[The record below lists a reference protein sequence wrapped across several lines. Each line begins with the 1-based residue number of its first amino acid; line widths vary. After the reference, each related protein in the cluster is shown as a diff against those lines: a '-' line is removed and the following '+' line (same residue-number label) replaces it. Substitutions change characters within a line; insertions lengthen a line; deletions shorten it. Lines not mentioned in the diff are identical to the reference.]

1 MTDTQSA
8 PTTVQ
13 RVREALV
20 NSVVSVGRD
29 GRGTGFVV
37 ADGRVL
43 TNAHNL
49 RDRTTSITFDDGRVT
64 QAEVAGIDVDGDLV
78 VLAVDTAGAPT
89 LTWGDSNSVAD
100 GSGADSAG
108 RGGGRLRITR
118 GDVTGVDA
126 EFRGPR
132 GRTIRGGLEHTAPMA
147 RGASGGPVVDAA
159 GAVVAINTHRAGEG
173 FYLARLADDALQN
186 RVAKLVAGERV
197 ETPKLGVTLAPSA
210 VAQKLRAAVGLSPRD
225 GLLVRAVAA
234 DSAAAAAGIKEG
246 DLIVGAGDTAVVT
259 IDDLHT
265 ALDAAVVASSQ
276 SLQLRLVSGETER
289 ETTVTWAAS

>member
-13 RVREALV
+13 RVREAV
-20 NSVVSVGRD
+20 ANSVVSVGRD

-37 ADGRVL
+37 ADGKVL

-100 GSGADSAG
+100 GSEVYSAG

-159 GAVVAINTHRAGEG
+159 GAVVAVNTHRAGEG

-210 VAQKLRAAVGLSPRD
+210 VAQKLRAAVGLSPRE
-225 GLLVRAVAA
+225 GLLVRAVAD

-265 ALDAAVVASSQ
+265 ALDAAVAGSSQ
-276 SLQLRLVSGETER
+276 SITLRLVSGDTER